1 MAAVHIDIPSQHE
14 LEQLIAVD
22 TTPSV
27 SLYLPTTP
35 VTTDAD
41 AERIAFKNQ
50 LTQAEEL
57 LRERGV
63 SREDIEAIVGP
74 LAELDHDYGFWTR
87 LARTLA
93 VFATPSHSWLFRLP
107 SELEPAVRVGE
118 RLDVKPL
125 LRALT
130 FPHTAF
136 VLALSQGSCRLVEI
150 AADAPPEVVTVPEL
164 PTGIASVTGTDR
176 SPSDRMQG
184 DEGLKVRMGQ
194 YARKV
199 DAALRGVLT
208 GHHRPLIL
216 AAARP
221 IDDIFRRVNSYP
233 NLLDATISGNPETL
247 TDAEL
252 AERARPLL
260 DAHYAAEL
268 AQLRE
273 RLDAWAARGRAAV
286 EIGDV
291 ARAATFGAVDTLLV
305 DIETHVAGTIDPETG
320 AVELID
326 SDDDFAPGVADEIA
340 RRTLAAGGRIV
351 AVRGVDMPADG
362 PVAAL
367 LRYPV

>member
-1 MAAVHIDIPSQHE
+1 MAGVHIDIPSRHE
-14 LEQLIAVD
+14 LEQLIAVEA
-22 TTPSV
+22 TPSV
-27 SLYLPTTP
+27 SIYLATTP

-50 LTQAEEL
+50 LTQAETL

-63 SREDIEAIVGP
+63 TREDVEAIVGP

-93 VFATPSHSWLFRLP
+93 VFATPTRSWLFRLP
-107 SELEPAVRVGE
+107 SELEPAVRVGD

-150 AADAPPEVVTVPEL
+150 AADAAPEVVTVPEL
-164 PTGIASVTGTDR
+164 PAGIASVTGTDR
-176 SPSDRMQG
+176 SPSDRMLG
-184 DEGLKVRMGQ
+184 DEGQKVRMGQ
-194 YARKV
+194 YARKI

-216 AAARP
+216 AATAP

-233 NLLDATISGNPETL
+233 HLLDETITGNPETL

-268 AQLRE
+268 ALLRE
-273 RLDAWAARGRAAV
+273 RLDAWSARGRAAV

-305 DIETHVAGTIDPETG
+305 DIETHVGGTIDAESG
-320 AVELID
+320 AIEPAD
-326 SDDDFAPGVADEIA
+326 SDDDMAPGVTDEIA
-340 RRTLAAGGRIV
+340 RRTLAAGGRVV
-351 AVRGVDMPADG
+351 AIRSADMPAGG